1 MKAKLLPYIKI
12 FILFLIF
19 LFLMIIKRYFI
30 PSSLIFYEGIFITL
44 ILCLIVFFFKIL
56 KIEFVIIFSLISILF
71 WSLGPTIFDRSVSIT
86 VLGRI
91 NYEKTGV
98 TIDNINSDFVDIYLT
113 KNLAIKKRLNEQ
125 MASGN
130 VVVNDGKYIL
140 TSKGKNT
147 VIIIKKLTNI
157 FNIDSSYITR

>member
-1 MKAKLLPYIKI
+1 
-12 FILFLIF
+12 
-19 LFLMIIKRYFI
+19 MIIKRYFI

-44 ILCLIVFFFKIL
+44 ILSLIVFFFKIL

-98 TIDNINSDFVDIYLT
+98 TIENINSDFVDIYLT

>member
-1 MKAKLLPYIKI
+1 
-12 FILFLIF
+12 
-19 LFLMIIKRYFI
+19 
-30 PSSLIFYEGIFITL
+30 
-44 ILCLIVFFFKIL
+44 
-56 KIEFVIIFSLISILF
+56 
-71 WSLGPTIFDRSVSIT
+71 
-86 VLGRI
+86 
-91 NYEKTGV
+91 
-98 TIDNINSDFVDIYLT
+98 
-113 KNLAIKKRLNEQ
+113 

>member
-19 LFLMIIKRYFI
+19 LVLMIIKRYFI

-44 ILCLIVFFFKIL
+44 ILSLIVFFFKIL

-98 TIDNINSDFVDIYLT
+98 TIENINSDFVDIYLT